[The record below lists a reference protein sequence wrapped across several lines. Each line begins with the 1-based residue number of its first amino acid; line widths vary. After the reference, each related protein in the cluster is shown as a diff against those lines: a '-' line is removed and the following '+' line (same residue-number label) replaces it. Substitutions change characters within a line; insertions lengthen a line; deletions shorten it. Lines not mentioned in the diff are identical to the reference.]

1 MEGRDS
7 FSNSEIACYLRQIE
21 ACSHYEI
28 RNYNAGIVIG
38 SLI

>member
-7 FSNSEIACYLRQIE
+7 FSNSEIACVNCLRQTE
-21 ACSHYEI
+21 ACDHYEI

-38 SLI
+38 L